1 MKKLFSLTGV
11 FIGIYLVYIFV
22 IYSSSLIFPMNIGNL
37 YDCAVEKNISSEDLI
52 DIAQEYNLTVF
63 TTEYNN
69 TSFLQKDVVFNYLNI
84 SDNDDIEMGYQ
95 NTLFSTNKILYKEDL
110 ESGLKLQRFWTIENE
125 DSNFAGFI
133 DGLKNYGIHNEIFES
148 HRMNFSVIFSQKNV
162 EFFLCVILLL
172 VFCVSV
178 YYMLRSKEIAILKLN
193 GRKDLSISTNIIKI
207 AAIRILMG
215 YTLISIIFGVYL
227 FSRYQKEPFL
237 NYILV
242 ALLGTSLS
250 PVVSQISFFN
260 SEYSVL
266 SIILGILVGI
276 AVGFVLPPIASHSIK
291 SHNGYNLY
299 NIGFASGLLATLL
312 MSIMR
317 GFGINLDSRLI
328 WHSGSNKI
336 LFILLLICCMFLI
349 TIGIMKGNNNKINFK
364 NINRQTGRL
373 ISDFYI
379 LFKESTYINMG
390 ILGILSTCYV
400 ILIGGD
406 LNGAT
411 ICGIFTI
418 IGFGCFGK
426 NIKNTIPIIIGATIA
441 AIFNVNEVTSPSLL
455 LSILF
460 STTLAPICGKF
471 GWKYGILA
479 GIIHVNIVANI
490 GYLHGGLNLYNNGLA
505 GGFVAM
511 ILIPL
516 ITTFKKEI

>member
-1 MKKLFSLTGV
+1 MKL
-11 FIGIYLVYIFV
+11 
-22 IYSSSLIFPMNIGNL
+22 
-37 YDCAVEKNISSEDLI
+37 
-52 DIAQEYNLTVF
+52 
-63 TTEYNN
+63 
-69 TSFLQKDVVFNYLNI
+69 
-84 SDNDDIEMGYQ
+84 
-95 NTLFSTNKILYKEDL
+95 
-110 ESGLKLQRFWTIENE
+110 
-125 DSNFAGFI
+125 
-133 DGLKNYGIHNEIFES
+133 LKNYYPPYVILSILYLFFILFAFFLDSPSEIFQGIKSIILSSDILITDYMEVGGIGAALVNAALTS
-148 HRMNFSVIFSQKNV
+148 LLS
-162 EFFLCVILLL
+162 LLL
-172 VFCVSV
+172 LIIIGIKPNGSTIMSLWLMTGFSF
-178 YYMLRSKEIAILKLN
+178 LGKNIFNIWPIIL
-193 GRKDLSISTNIIKI
+193 
-207 AAIRILMG
+207 
-215 YTLISIIFGVYL
+215 GVYL

-250 PVVSQISFFN
+250 PVVSQISFGNNQYNFI
-260 SEYSVL
+260 
-266 SIILGILVGI
+266 SIICGILLGII
-276 AVGFVLPPIASHSIK
+276 VGFVLPPIASHSIK
-291 SHNGYNLY
+291 AHNGYNLY

-317 GFGINLDSRLI
+317 GFGISLDSRLI

-336 LFILLLICCMFLI
+336 LFILLLICCIYLI
-349 TIGIMKGNNNKINFK
+349 IIGVIYGENKKANLT
-364 NINRQTGRL
+364 NINKQTGRL

-379 LFKESTYINMG
+379 LFGETSYINMG
-390 ILGILSTCYV
+390 ILGILATCFV

-426 NIKNTIPIIIGATIA
+426 NIKNTIPVVIGATLA
-441 AIFNVNEVTSPSLL
+441 AIFNISEVNSPSLL

-479 GIIHVNIVANI
+479 GIIHVNIVTNI

-516 ITTFKKEI
+516 ISAFKKEI

>member
-1 MKKLFSLTGV
+1 MKL
-11 FIGIYLVYIFV
+11 
-22 IYSSSLIFPMNIGNL
+22 
-37 YDCAVEKNISSEDLI
+37 
-52 DIAQEYNLTVF
+52 
-63 TTEYNN
+63 
-69 TSFLQKDVVFNYLNI
+69 
-84 SDNDDIEMGYQ
+84 
-95 NTLFSTNKILYKEDL
+95 
-110 ESGLKLQRFWTIENE
+110 
-125 DSNFAGFI
+125 
-133 DGLKNYGIHNEIFES
+133 LKNYYPPYIILSILYLFFIIFAFLLDSPSEIFNGLKS
-148 HRMNFSVIFSQKNV
+148 IIFSSDILITDYMEVGGIGAALVNAA
-162 EFFLCVILLL
+162 LTSLLSLLLL
-172 VFCVSV
+172 VIIGV
-178 YYMLRSKEIAILKLN
+178 KPN
-193 GRKDLSISTNIIKI
+193 GSTIMSLWLMTGFSFLGKNIFNIWP
-207 AAIRILMG
+207 
-215 YTLISIIFGVYL
+215 IIFGVYL

-276 AVGFVLPPIASHSIK
+276 SVGFVLPPIASHSIK

>member
-1 MKKLFSLTGV
+1 MKL
-11 FIGIYLVYIFV
+11 
-22 IYSSSLIFPMNIGNL
+22 
-37 YDCAVEKNISSEDLI
+37 
-52 DIAQEYNLTVF
+52 
-63 TTEYNN
+63 
-69 TSFLQKDVVFNYLNI
+69 
-84 SDNDDIEMGYQ
+84 
-95 NTLFSTNKILYKEDL
+95 
-110 ESGLKLQRFWTIENE
+110 
-125 DSNFAGFI
+125 
-133 DGLKNYGIHNEIFES
+133 LKNYYPPYVTLSILYLFFIVFAFCLDSPSEIFHGLKSIILSSDILITDYMEVGGIGAALVNAALTS
-148 HRMNFSVIFSQKNV
+148 LLS
-162 EFFLCVILLL
+162 LLL
-172 VFCVSV
+172 LIIIGIKPNGSTIMSLWLMTGFSF
-178 YYMLRSKEIAILKLN
+178 LGKNIFNIWPIIL
-193 GRKDLSISTNIIKI
+193 
-207 AAIRILMG
+207 
-215 YTLISIIFGVYL
+215 GVYL

-237 NYILV
+237 NYTLV

-250 PVVSQISFFN
+250 PVVSQISFGSN
-260 SEYSVL
+260 QYTIGA
-266 SIILGILVGI
+266 IILGILLGI

-291 SHNGYNLY
+291 AHNGYNLY

-317 GFGINLDSRLI
+317 GLGMNLDSRLV

-336 LFILLLICCMFLI
+336 LFILLIICCIYLI
-349 TIGIMKGNNNKINFK
+349 IMGMIYGKDNKTTLS
-364 NINRQTGRL
+364 NINKQTGRL

-379 LFKESTYINMG
+379 LFGETTYINMG
-390 ILGILSTCYV
+390 ILGILATCFV
-400 ILIGGD
+400 IVIGGD

-426 NIKNTIPIIIGATIA
+426 NIRNIIPIIIGATIA
-441 AIFNVNEVTSPSLL
+441 AIFNVNKITSPSLL

-471 GWKYGILA
+471 GWKYGVLA
-479 GIIHVNIVANI
+479 GIIHVNIVTNI

>member
-1 MKKLFSLTGV
+1 MKL
-11 FIGIYLVYIFV
+11 
-22 IYSSSLIFPMNIGNL
+22 
-37 YDCAVEKNISSEDLI
+37 
-52 DIAQEYNLTVF
+52 
-63 TTEYNN
+63 
-69 TSFLQKDVVFNYLNI
+69 
-84 SDNDDIEMGYQ
+84 
-95 NTLFSTNKILYKEDL
+95 
-110 ESGLKLQRFWTIENE
+110 
-125 DSNFAGFI
+125 
-133 DGLKNYGIHNEIFES
+133 LKNYYPPYVIL
-148 HRMNFSVIFSQKNV
+148 SVLYLFFIVFA
-162 EFFLCVILLL
+162 FFLDSLSEVFNGLKSIILSSDILITDYMEVGGFGAALVNAALTSLLSLFLL
-172 VFCVSV
+172 VIIGIKPNGSTIMSLWLMTGFSF
-178 YYMLRSKEIAILKLN
+178 LGKNIFNIWPIIL
-193 GRKDLSISTNIIKI
+193 
-207 AAIRILMG
+207 
-215 YTLISIIFGVYL
+215 GVYL
-227 FSRYQKEPFL
+227 FSKYQKEPFL

-250 PVVSQISFFN
+250 PIVSQISFGN
-260 SEYSVL
+260 NDYNP
-266 SIILGILVGI
+266 IAIALGILLGI
-276 AVGFVLPPIASHSIK
+276 IVGFVLPPIASHSIK

-317 GFGINLDSRLI
+317 GLGIDLDSRLI

-336 LFILLLICCMFLI
+336 LFILLILCCIYLI
-349 TIGIMKGNNNKINFK
+349 IMGMIYGKDNKTTLS
-364 NINRQTGRL
+364 NINKQTGRL

-379 LFKESTYINMG
+379 LFGETTYINMG
-390 ILGILSTCYV
+390 ILGILATCFV
-400 ILIGGD
+400 IVIGGD

-426 NIKNTIPIIIGATIA
+426 NIRNIIPIIIGATIA
-441 AIFNVNEVTSPSLL
+441 AIFNVNKITSPSLL

-471 GWKYGILA
+471 GWKYGVLA
-479 GIIHVNIVANI
+479 GIIHVNIVTNI

>member
-1 MKKLFSLTGV
+1 MKL
-11 FIGIYLVYIFV
+11 
-22 IYSSSLIFPMNIGNL
+22 
-37 YDCAVEKNISSEDLI
+37 
-52 DIAQEYNLTVF
+52 
-63 TTEYNN
+63 
-69 TSFLQKDVVFNYLNI
+69 
-84 SDNDDIEMGYQ
+84 
-95 NTLFSTNKILYKEDL
+95 
-110 ESGLKLQRFWTIENE
+110 
-125 DSNFAGFI
+125 
-133 DGLKNYGIHNEIFES
+133 LKNYYPPYIILSILYLFFIIFAFLLDSPSEIFNGLKS
-148 HRMNFSVIFSQKNV
+148 IIFSSDILITDYMEVGGIGAALVNAA
-162 EFFLCVILLL
+162 LTSLLSLLLL
-172 VFCVSV
+172 VIIGV
-178 YYMLRSKEIAILKLN
+178 KPN
-193 GRKDLSISTNIIKI
+193 GSTIMSLWLITGFSFLGKNIFNIWP
-207 AAIRILMG
+207 
-215 YTLISIIFGVYL
+215 IIFGVYL

>member
-1 MKKLFSLTGV
+1 MKL
-11 FIGIYLVYIFV
+11 
-22 IYSSSLIFPMNIGNL
+22 
-37 YDCAVEKNISSEDLI
+37 
-52 DIAQEYNLTVF
+52 
-63 TTEYNN
+63 
-69 TSFLQKDVVFNYLNI
+69 
-84 SDNDDIEMGYQ
+84 
-95 NTLFSTNKILYKEDL
+95 
-110 ESGLKLQRFWTIENE
+110 
-125 DSNFAGFI
+125 
-133 DGLKNYGIHNEIFES
+133 LKNYYPPYIILSILYLFFILFAFCLDSPSEIFHGLKSIILSSDILITDYMEVGGIGAS
-148 HRMNFSVIFSQKNV
+148 LINAALTSLLS
-162 EFFLCVILLL
+162 LLL
-172 VFCVSV
+172 LIIIGIKPNGSTIMSLWLMTGFSF
-178 YYMLRSKEIAILKLN
+178 LGKNIFNIWPIIL
-193 GRKDLSISTNIIKI
+193 
-207 AAIRILMG
+207 
-215 YTLISIIFGVYL
+215 GVYL

-250 PVVSQISFFN
+250 PVVSQISFGIN
-260 SEYSVL
+260 QYNL
-266 SIILGILVGI
+266 TSIILGIVLGV
-276 AVGFVLPPIASHSIK
+276 AVGFILPPIASHSIK
-291 SHNGYNLY
+291 AHNGYNLY
-299 NIGFASGLLATLL
+299 NIGFASGLIATLL
-312 MSIMR
+312 MSILR

-336 LFILLLICCMFLI
+336 LSILLIICCVYLI
-349 TIGIMKGNNNKINFK
+349 IIGIIYGKNKKSNLT

-379 LFKESTYINMG
+379 LFGETAYINMG
-390 ILGILSTCYV
+390 ILGILATCFV

-426 NIKNTIPIIIGATIA
+426 NVKNTIPIVIGATLA
-441 AIFNVNEVTSPSLL
+441 AIFNINEVTSPSLV

-471 GWKYGILA
+471 GWKYGVLA
-479 GIIHVNIVANI
+479 GIIHVNIVTNI

>member
-1 MKKLFSLTGV
+1 MKLFKNYYPPYVILPILYLFFIFFAFCLDSPSEIFHGLKSIILSSDILITDYMEIGGIGAALVNAALTSLLSLLLLII
-11 FIGIYLVYIFV
+11 IGIKPNGSTVMSLWLMTGFSFLGKNIF
-22 IYSSSLIFPMNIGNL
+22 NIGP
-37 YDCAVEKNISSEDLI
+37 I
-52 DIAQEYNLTVF
+52 
-63 TTEYNN
+63 
-69 TSFLQKDVVFNYLNI
+69 
-84 SDNDDIEMGYQ
+84 
-95 NTLFSTNKILYKEDL
+95 IL
-110 ESGLKLQRFWTIENE
+110 
-125 DSNFAGFI
+125 
-133 DGLKNYGIHNEIFES
+133 
-148 HRMNFSVIFSQKNV
+148 
-162 EFFLCVILLL
+162 
-172 VFCVSV
+172 
-178 YYMLRSKEIAILKLN
+178 
-193 GRKDLSISTNIIKI
+193 
-207 AAIRILMG
+207 
-215 YTLISIIFGVYL
+215 GVYL

-250 PVVSQISFFN
+250 PVVSQISFGSN
-260 SEYSVL
+260 QYSPI
-266 SIILGILVGI
+266 SIILGVLLGI
-276 AVGFVLPPIASHSIK
+276 AVGFILPPIASHSIK
-291 SHNGYNLY
+291 AHNGYNLY
-299 NIGFASGLLATLL
+299 NIGFASGLIATLL

-336 LFILLLICCMFLI
+336 LFILLIICCIYLI
-349 TIGIMKGNNNKINFK
+349 IIGIIYGKNKKTNLT
-364 NINRQTGRL
+364 NINKQTGRL

-379 LFKESTYINMG
+379 LFGETTYINMG
-390 ILGILSTCYV
+390 ILGILATCFV

-426 NIKNTIPIIIGATIA
+426 NIKNTIPIVIGATLA
-441 AIFNVNEVTSPSLL
+441 AIFNINEVTSPSLI

-471 GWKYGILA
+471 GWKYGVLA
-479 GIIHVNIVANI
+479 GIIHVNIVTNI